1 MTKPT
6 TSCVVRHSVEVDLEA
21 STSTLYLDGRAILLT
36 PTQFLIVAY
45 LVGRSAHW
53 VTAAEIIEHVL
64 HTHHEP
70 DTALIRVHVHAI
82 RRRLGG
88 AASYLQGDRR
98 FWRGYRW
105 STQLQ
110 QQSATKGDPARGS
123 ARFRQP

>member
-1 MTKPT
+1 MTKSA
-6 TSCVVRHSVEVDLEA
+6 TSCAARHSADVELDPSRSAVCV
-21 STSTLYLDGRAILLT
+21 DGRAIGLT
-36 PTQFLIVAY
+36 PTQFSIVAY

-88 AASYLQGDRR
+88 AACYLQGDRR

-105 STQLQ
+105 SNQ
-110 QQSATKGDPARGS
+110 QTKAQGTRG
-123 ARFRQP
+123 AVREN